1 MRAWN
6 HGGMTDAS
14 LAERYGAPSPL
25 RRRMLVVVSV
35 LVGAVFLAWLGWTAL
50 SHGTPEVRSEML
62 TYTIDGEHAATARV
76 DVRIADDAVATCL
89 LRAHAED
96 HTVVGELSF
105 EVSADDL
112 GSRTTL
118 EREVRTERRA
128 TSIELVGCTT
138 PGQQRPQ

>member
-1 MRAWN
+1 
-6 HGGMTDAS
+6 MTDAS

-25 RRRMLVVVSV
+25 RRRVLIVVSV
-35 LVGAVFLAWLGWTAL
+35 LLGAVFLAWLAWTAL
-50 SHGTPEVRSEML
+50 AHGNPEVRSDMV

-76 DVRIADDAVATCL
+76 DVRIAEDDVVATCL

-105 EVSADDL
+105 EVTTDDL
-112 GSRTTL
+112 GSGTTL
-118 EREVRTERRA
+118 EREVRTERLA
-128 TSIELVGCTT
+128 TSIELLGCTA